1 MSSTSM
7 AGTPTPRSRSSHST
21 PRARS
26 SAPCNATSSTPTRGA
41 PRSRWR
47 GPTDG
52 AVDWGRS
59 DAPTVEEVV
68 GPDGVDFVAGDDAL
82 AFGSG
87 VTDLN
92 MVGPL
97 ELVVSNGAGEGLAEL
112 ELLSISSPCRSQ
124 DGAGRELLKEC
135 PKHKILDS
143 LLKAYR
149 YTQILV
155 GRPSAI
161 VSADFLPEDHQSSP
175 RPTSPQPIHSSPAI
189 EHSAPCYTADL
200 VKLCK

>member
-1 MSSTSM
+1 MLGPFELALLPLLALLFPSPPPPVPPRCARSRRPPTPPP
-7 AGTPTPRSRSSHST
+7 TPTP
-21 PRARS
+21 
-26 SAPCNATSSTPTRGA
+26 APYPTFFDDVVDKYGWDTDA
-41 PRSRWR
+41 EVQSRWC

-92 MVGPL
+92 MAGPL

-112 ELLSISSPCRSQ
+112 ELLSC
-124 DGAGRELLKEC
+124 LLT
-135 PKHKILDS
+135 I
-143 LLKAYR
+143 
-149 YTQILV
+149 
-155 GRPSAI
+155 
-161 VSADFLPEDHQSSP
+161 
-175 RPTSPQPIHSSPAI
+175 
-189 EHSAPCYTADL
+189 
-200 VKLCK
+200 

>member
-1 MSSTSM
+1 MEAASPQGIQLLASPPQSPPAPIFRPSSPTHQEIGVDFV
-7 AGTPTPRSRSSHST
+7 AGDGALAFGSGIRGLNMSSHST

-59 DAPTVEEVV
+59 DAPPVEEVV

-112 ELLSISSPCRSQ
+112 ELLS
-124 DGAGRELLKEC
+124 
-135 PKHKILDS
+135 
-143 LLKAYR
+143 
-149 YTQILV
+149 V
-155 GRPSAI
+155 SAI
-161 VSADFLPEDHQSSP
+161 
-175 RPTSPQPIHSSPAI
+175 
-189 EHSAPCYTADL
+189 
-200 VKLCK
+200 